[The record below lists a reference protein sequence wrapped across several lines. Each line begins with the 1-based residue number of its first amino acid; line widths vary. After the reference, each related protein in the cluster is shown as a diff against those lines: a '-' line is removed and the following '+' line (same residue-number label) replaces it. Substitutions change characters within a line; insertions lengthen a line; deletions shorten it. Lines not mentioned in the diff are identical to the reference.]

1 VPTPAIGH
9 HGDMGRLVAEDSAPP
24 PHKLLGRA
32 IERSYEVFAHNRL
45 GPAMVVR
52 RRDVTVAEVAAL
64 AGPVRSVPA
73 AAIDRW
79 LPHAVS
85 TWGTAEDLRALLPRV
100 FELLTA
106 GLLATPPEIVFAKL
120 RQADAGDWPLDEQAA
135 VDDIVSTLWLTT
147 LAQHPATI
155 GIPAGRVLTSLA
167 ELDRDLS
174 PYLDDWLLLASS
186 HARGAEPARRHLQEL
201 LSQVD
206 ALRRSGLDLAALFW
220 SPHPEEAARLE
231 RWLSSPLT
239 TGSLAG

>member
-1 VPTPAIGH
+1 MGA
-9 HGDMGRLVAEDSAPP
+9 MGRLVAEDAAPP

-32 IERSYEVFAHNRL
+32 IERSYAVFAHNRL
-45 GPAMVVR
+45 GPSMVVR
-52 RRDVTVAEVAAL
+52 RPDVTAADVAAL

-85 TWGTAEDLRALLPRV
+85 TWGTAEDVRALLPRV

-106 GLLATPPEIVFAKL
+106 GLLATAPEVVFAKV
-120 RQADAGDWPLDEQAA
+120 RQADAPDWPLEEQGA
-135 VDDIVSTLWLTT
+135 VDDVVATLWLTT
-147 LAQHPATI
+147 LAQHPATV
-155 GIPAGRVLTSLA
+155 GVSAGRVLTSLA
-167 ELDRDLS
+167 ELGGDLS

-186 HARGAEPARRHLQEL
+186 HARGAEPARRHLHDVL
-201 LSQVD
+201 HQVD
-206 ALRRSGLDLAALFW
+206 ALRRSGLDVSALFW

-239 TGSLAG
+239 TGALAG

>member
-1 VPTPAIGH
+1 MCG
-9 HGDMGRLVAEDSAPP
+9 MGRLVAEDAAPP

-32 IERSYEVFAHNRL
+32 IEHSYTVFAHNRL
-45 GPAMVVR
+45 GPSMVVR
-52 RRDVTVAEVAAL
+52 RPDITAADVAAL
-64 AGPVRSVPA
+64 AGPVHSIPA
-73 AAIDRW
+73 AAVDRW

-106 GLLATPPEIVFAKL
+106 GLLATPPEVVFAKV
-120 RQADAGDWPLDEQAA
+120 RQADAADWPLEEQAA
-135 VDDIVSTLWLTT
+135 VDDVVATLWLTT

-167 ELDRDLS
+167 ELGRDLS

-186 HARGAEPARRHLQEL
+186 HARGAAPARAHLTDL
-201 LSQVD
+201 LRQVD
-206 ALRRSGLDLAALFW
+206 ALRRRGLDVASLFW
-220 SPHPEEAARLE
+220 SSHPEEAVRLD

-239 TGSLAG
+239 TGALVG